1 MAELNPYN
9 FCTLDENADCV
20 SCDLDAH
27 LSCRWN
33 KNTLGLFMGIGISP
47 FMITLFGFVVLGLM
61 KLSWWWLIG
70 YVLYFIV
77 FFGILEARF
86 LCSHCPFYARGGKTL
101 KCLGNNGNYK
111 FWKYH
116 PEPIN
121 GFEKF
126 LMIFV
131 IVLMTFLFIP
141 LIGLGYGIYYIAA
154 HYSMFGLIP
163 LMLMIGLCFA
173 AFVSGIGFI
182 IALKKGFCSRCI
194 NFSCGLNTVP
204 KEYVDAYLRKNNVMR
219 EAWEKAGYVLD

>member
-1 MAELNPYN
+1 MSDKNSYN
-9 FCTLDENADCV
+9 FCTWDDNSDCV
-20 SCDLDAH
+20 SCGLLAH
-27 LSCRWN
+27 LSCKWD
-33 KNTLGLFMGIGISP
+33 KKILGLFMGIGIPP
-47 FMITLFGFVVLGLM
+47 FLITLFGFVVLGLM

-70 YVLYFIV
+70 YVAYFII

-86 LCSHCPFYARGGKTL
+86 LCSHCPYYAREGKTL

-131 IVLMTFLFIP
+131 IVDMTFLIIP
-141 LIGLGYGIYYIAA
+141 AGGLGYGIYYIAT
-154 HYSMFGLIP
+154 HYAMFGLIP
-163 LMLMIGLCFA
+163 LMLMIGLCFSA
-173 AFVSGIGFI
+173 LVTGIGFI
-182 IALKKGFCSRCI
+182 AALKNGFCSRCV

-204 KEYVDAYLRKNNVMR
+204 KEYVDAYLKKNDVMR
-219 EAWEKAGYVLD
+219 EAWEKTGYILD